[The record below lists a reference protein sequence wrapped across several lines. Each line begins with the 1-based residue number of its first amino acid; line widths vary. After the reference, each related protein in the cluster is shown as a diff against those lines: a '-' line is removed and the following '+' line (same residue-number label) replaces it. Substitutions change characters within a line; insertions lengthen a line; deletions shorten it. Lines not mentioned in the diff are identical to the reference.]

1 VWADGEMAY
10 GALDAIGGSA
20 IESVLDSIRAGGR
33 VLLYGALGGPEV
45 RYSVIKV
52 IYAVSQHNV
61 WRLLHFVPRLEG
73 RALPLHALSRV

>member
-1 VWADGEMAY
+1 MWADGEMAY

-61 WRLLHFVPRLEG
+61 WRFCCSLYHGLKVERCLCMH
-73 RALPLHALSRV
+73 